1 MGHCSAIQ
9 ALVERSKVKF
19 KMDYLQTQSIDAS
32 SEACELDRFL
42 DKVDTLHG
50 AVRALVVMTLH
61 AAGAAMMVKALST
74 GRYVFVNEAAAQ
86 LFGRTVEQ
94 LKGASDSDLMGADD
108 AAVMRR
114 AEQAA
119 QVKRVQSIV
128 EHRLDLDGAKR
139 DFSVSRL
146 FAGDEY
152 VFSVWIDRTRERY
165 QQGQIRRALDQL
177 EQQQAANELMRREL
191 QQHSEHDLETGLYLR
206 TQFDDQLR
214 REVDLSSREHREFA
228 LVLIRLDPI
237 KSGVAS
243 EKARRNQIEALGR
256 LLRDNTRAM
265 DAACRV
271 GDDEFAVL
279 LSGVGLA
286 TAHARMEQL
295 RRRCVSQIVACD
307 GEDLGISVAMGVA
320 SFPHTASS
328 QEDLTRASQAA
339 LADAQQRGG
348 NQVALAT
355 ISFESK

>member
-1 MGHCSAIQ
+1 M
-9 ALVERSKVKF
+9 
-19 KMDYLQTQSIDAS
+19 DAS
-32 SEACELDRFL
+32 SEAFEVDRFL
-42 DKVDTLHG
+42 DGIGTLPNTL
-50 AVRALVVMTLH
+50 RDLVGMTLRT
-61 AAGAAMMVKALST
+61 AGAAMMVKSVPS
-74 GRYVFVNEAAAQ
+74 GRYVFANETAAM
-86 LFGRTVEQ
+86 LFDRPVEQ
-94 LKGASDSDLMGADD
+94 LIGFCDSDLLNADD
-108 AAVMRR
+108 VAVMRK

-119 QVKRVQSIV
+119 QARPTQSIV
-128 EHRLDLDGAKR
+128 EHRLYIDGVKR

-146 FAGDEY
+146 FLGDEY

-165 QQGQIRRALDQL
+165 QEIQFKRALDQL
-177 EQQQAANELMRREL
+177 EQQQAANEQMRREL
-191 QQHSEHDLETGLYLR
+191 QQSHGHDLETGLYLR

-228 LVLIRLDPI
+228 LVLISLDPLKI
-237 KSGVAS
+237 GVDS
-243 EKARRNQIEALGR
+243 EKARRSQIEALGR

-295 RRRCVSQIVACD
+295 RRRCVSHIVACD

-328 QEDLTRASQAA
+328 QEDLTHASQAA

-355 ISFESK
+355 IRFESS